1 MLSPD
6 ALRALRVLIIDDDEF
21 TLDIAEMLLRQIGV
35 THIERAQDGSVG
47 LVKLDHAATPFDVV
61 LCDLQMDGMD
71 GIEVLRHLGDAA
83 RAPALIFL
91 SGADER
97 MLSSVSALGR
107 KYGLN
112 VLAALRK
119 PLAASTLAEALHRF
133 EPTAARSGERMPRQV
148 NADQLTPEQIRHGL
162 IDDAVTVHLHPKIGL
177 SPGEPVGLECLLRW
191 RDPVRGIVPPS
202 AVIPVAEAHALI
214 HEITLQVFQ
223 LAVSTLAEL
232 LRESHDVTISVNLS
246 IHDLSILALP
256 DELVRLA
263 QSAGVPTRRITLEI
277 AEHPALLEASVEQD
291 VITRLALRGFAL
303 SLDDFG
309 TGFASLQS
317 LGNLPVKELKV
328 HRAFVTGATQRPVSR
343 AILQSSVE
351 LGHQLG
357 LRVIAKGVET
367 AEDVTLVRSL
377 QCDAMQGDA
386 IARPMSLEM
395 LRPWLNSRSLTLPE
409 RRTSGPVVP
418 ITARTFAPDFS
429 HL

>member
-6 ALRALRVLIIDDDEF
+6 ALRALRVLIIDDDDF
-21 TLDIAEMLLRQIGV
+21 TLDIAEMLLQQIGI
-35 THIERAQDGSVG
+35 TQIERAQDGSVG
-47 LVKLDHAATPFDVV
+47 LVKLDAATTPFDVV

-71 GIEVLRHLGDAA
+71 GIEVLRHLGDAE

-119 PLAASTLAEALHRF
+119 PLSVTTLAEALHRY
-133 EPTAARSGERMPRQV
+133 EPAAVRSGERVSRQA
-148 NADQLTPEQIRHGL
+148 NAELLTPEQIRHGL
-162 IDDAVTVHLHPKIGL
+162 IDDAVTVHLHPKVGL
-177 SPGEPVGLECLLRW
+177 SNNEPVGLECLLRW

-202 AVIPVAEAHALI
+202 AVLSVAEAHGLI

-223 LAVSTLAEL
+223 LAVTTLAEL

-246 IHDLSILALP
+246 ISDLSILELP
-256 DELVRLA
+256 EQLVRIA
-263 QSAGVPTRRITLEI
+263 QAAGVPTGRITLEI
-277 AEHPALLEASVEQD
+277 AEHPALLAASVEQD
-291 VITRLALRGFAL
+291 VITRLALRGFAV

-309 TGFASLQS
+309 TGYASLQS

-328 HRAFVTGATQRPVSR
+328 HRAFVTGATQRPVSL

-367 AEDVTLVRSL
+367 DEDVALVRTL
-377 QCDAMQGDA
+377 NCDAMQGDA
-386 IARPMSLEM
+386 IARPMSPEM
-395 LRPWLNSRSLTLPE
+395 LRPWLNARTVTLPE
-409 RRTSGPVVP
+409 RRSSGPVVP
-418 ITARTFAPDFS
+418 ITGRALAPDFS
-429 HL
+429 HQ

>member
-6 ALRALRVLIIDDDEF
+6 ALQALRVLIIDDDEF
-21 TLDIAEMLLRQIGV
+21 TLDIAEMLLRQLGV
-35 THIERAQDGSVG
+35 GHIVRAEDGSVG
-47 LVKLDHAATPFDVV
+47 LVKLEHATTPYDIV

-71 GIEVLRHLGDAA
+71 GIEVLRHLGDVE

-119 PLAASTLAEALHRF
+119 PLSVDALGHALHRF
-133 EPTAARSGERMPRQV
+133 EPAAARTGERVPRQV
-148 NADQLTPEQIRHGL
+148 NTELLTPEQIRHGL
-162 IDDAVTVHLHPKIGL
+162 IDDAVTVHLHPKVGL
-177 SPGEPVGLECLLRW
+177 SAGEPIGLECLLRW

-202 AVIPVAEAHALI
+202 AVLSVAEAHGLL

-223 LAVSTLAEL
+223 LAVTTLAEL
-232 LRESHDVTISVNLS
+232 LREAHDVTISVNLS
-246 IHDLSILALP
+246 ISDLSILELP
-256 DELVRLA
+256 DRLSRMA
-263 QSAGVPTRRITLEI
+263 TEAGVQTHRITLEI
-277 AEHPALLEASVEQD
+277 AEHPALLAASVEQD
-291 VITRLALRGFAL
+291 VITRLALRGFSL

-309 TGFASLQS
+309 TGYASLQS
-317 LGNLPVKELKV
+317 LSNLPVKELKV
-328 HRAFVTGATQRPVSR
+328 HRAFVTGATQRPVSL

-357 LRVIAKGVET
+357 LRVVAKGVET
-367 AEDVTLVRSL
+367 AEDLTLVRRL
-377 QCDAMQGDA
+377 NCDAMQGDA
-386 IARPMSLEM
+386 IARPMSPEM
-395 LRPWLNSRSLTLPE
+395 LRPWLNARAITLPE

-418 ITARTFAPDFS
+418 ITGRALASESS